1 MKKFILIPY
10 DKREILL
17 NIDAI
22 AYVNIADN
30 QICMVDGSMFV
41 VDELTSIDLLKE
53 LEIVKE
59 MI

>member
-1 MKKFILIPY
+1 MKKFIHIPY
-10 DKREILL
+10 NKREILL

-41 VDELTSIDLLKE
+41 VDELTSIDILKE
-53 LEIVKE
+53 LERR
-59 MI
+59 

>member
-1 MKKFILIPY
+1 MKKFILIPH